1 MALELAEEAC
11 SRAYYFCL
19 PRRAAH
25 RGRRMHPGGLQV
37 CSRCSCAFGDSVPS
51 FALAGE
57 GGLLEMCELCSLL
70 AHAQLLI
77 TSSTL
82 SVSEREIFA
91 QELRSVVT
99 VLHELAINHAATRE
113 GRAEGHGEGGREG
126 CAESSGE
133 GEGEGEGSRT
143 RRPRRRTRSR
153 AWPRR

>member
-1 MALELAEEAC
+1 
-11 SRAYYFCL
+11 
-19 PRRAAH
+19 
-25 RGRRMHPGGLQV
+25 MHPVELQV
-37 CSRCSCAFGDSVPS
+37 CSRCSCAFGDSVRS

-57 GGLLEMCELCSLL
+57 GGLLEVCELCSLL

-91 QELRSVVT
+91 QELCSVVT